1 MHVINVLLL
10 NAQPVTFPHAKQKPE
25 AMESLAIFAFGYKQ
39 FISHLSCHGEGYYLL
54 EQVAVL
60 QKGHAGR
67 GHLCRIEKSF
77 GLSTI

>member
-1 MHVINVLLL
+1 MHNLSRSHMQNKNL
-10 NAQPVTFPHAKQKPE
+10 KPWK
-25 AMESLAIFAFGYKQ
+25 AWQSAFGYKQ